1 MSMSKEN
8 AETIEVYEK
17 FGDKYLERNR
27 IALINDAQARKDDE
41 KQKELIRTFV
51 DGLPKDAK
59 IFEVGSAGGRDA
71 KFLRELGYT
80 NITVSDVANYFI
92 NQLKNEGF
100 SPVKFNLIEDEFDD
114 KYDFILCWAVLVH
127 FKKDEAI
134 ASIRKMYDALNDG
147 GRVALCVKHKEGHTE
162 DWSDFQ
168 GQIGAKRYFSYWN
181 QDELEKCLTEAGF
194 KNLKIQQYGG
204 ARACWIQCCAEK

>member
-1 MSMSKEN
+1 MSKEN

-27 IALINDAQARKDDE
+27 TALINDQQAQKDDIR
-41 KQKELIRTFV
+41 QKELIKSFV

-71 KFLRELGYT
+71 KFIRDLGYT
-80 NITVSDVANYFI
+80 NITVSDVANYFLK
-92 NQLKNEGF
+92 QLKKEGF
-100 SPVKFNLIEDEFDD
+100 DPVKFNLIEDEFSD

-127 FKKDEAI
+127 FTKDEAVS
-134 ASIRKMYDALNDG
+134 AIRKMYEALNDG
-147 GRVALCVKHKEGHTE
+147 GRIALCVKHKEGHTE

-181 QDELEKCLTEAGF
+181 QDELEECIKELGF
-194 KNLKIQQYGG
+194 KNIKIWQYGG
-204 ARACWIQCCAEK
+204 ARACWIQCYAEK